1 MASITPCD
9 PSACN
14 GGGDS
19 SGGESSG
26 GESSGGGASSGGGGS
41 INDDMLKQHN
51 DYRAAHNAD
60 PLTLDDDLN
69 EKAQAWADHLAETN
83 SFTHDYDNTYL
94 NEEYIGENIAMM
106 SGGKDGAIDATRMWY
121 CEVDDYKKKPNVW
134 SSNPAIG
141 HFTQVV
147 WKNTERVGFG
157 IAEGSD
163 GMTRV
168 VANYA
173 PGGNFNFEKPSGAAA
188 NVDMADNSATCLGG
202 NK

>member
-1 MASITPCD
+1 
-9 PSACN
+9 
-14 GGGDS
+14 
-19 SGGESSG
+19 
-26 GESSGGGASSGGGGS
+26 
-41 INDDMLKQHN
+41 LKQHN

-69 EKAQAWADHLAETN
+69 EKAQAWADHLAASN
-83 SFTHDYDNTYL
+83 SFAHDYDNTYL

-202 NK
+202 CENKASYCVAKYKQMMCKPTADNEWFINDCPALCETC